1 MTGKN
6 FSNQILIFMKNV
18 ALILLGIF
26 LICCSE
32 SEDPKKVTADPAAK
46 PSFTDFKFSSRFD
59 MESTTADAFTNLNYY
74 FVTGLTPTIVAD
86 PFNYSCSKDNGMP
99 TGGHLTVLT
108 EGSDLTL
115 HAWGVMQLEGT
126 AIADTYT
133 GTAADW
139 RPTCDYDITMKVNV
153 STGAVIASNI
163 VMGNDFF
170 TTDYDLKDVT
180 EFRTWN
186 TGTFPE
192 WMVQT
197 TVDSQLYKDFH
208 RFVIVFTISDVY
220 GTAFKK

>member
-1 MTGKN
+1 
-6 FSNQILIFMKNV
+6 MKHV
-18 ALILLGIF
+18 ALILLGFF
-26 LICCSE
+26 LISCSE
-32 SEDPKKVTADPAAK
+32 SEDPKKVISEPNDK

-59 MESTTADAFTNLNYY
+59 LESATSDAYANLNYY
-74 FVTGLTPTIVAD
+74 FVTGLTPTVVPD

-108 EGSDLTL
+108 EGNDLTL
-115 HAWGVMQLEGT
+115 HAWGVMELEGT